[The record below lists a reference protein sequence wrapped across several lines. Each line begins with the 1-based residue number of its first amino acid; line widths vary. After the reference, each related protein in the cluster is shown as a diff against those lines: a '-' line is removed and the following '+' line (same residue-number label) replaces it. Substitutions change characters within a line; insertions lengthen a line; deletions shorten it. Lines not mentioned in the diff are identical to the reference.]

1 MSIQLSEMSIPELEE
16 LIKNAQA
23 EIQSKKGRAAAEFRA
38 TVEKLA
44 REQGLD
50 FNSMYQAVGEKRP
63 EKQSAKQ
70 SSKSAS
76 VPQFRHPDNP
86 QLTWRGGK
94 GPIPEWVKQEMME
107 RNITKEQLK
116 EDARYANPDWKGA
129 SR

>member
-50 FNSMYQAVGEKRP
+50 FNSMYQAVG
-63 EKQSAKQ
+63 S
-70 SSKSAS
+70 
-76 VPQFRHPDNP
+76 PQNSHQNRRLFRNSDTQIILN
-86 QLTWRGGK
+86 
-94 GPIPEWVKQEMME
+94 
-107 RNITKEQLK
+107 
-116 EDARYANPDWKGA
+116 
-129 SR
+129 